1 VAYPEDVSTRKA
13 DMTRAQ
19 ESLAAAAYAL
29 FALEQPLGLPE
40 LAAAAPA
47 GRFPLAATQ
56 TPEWFAAAASG
67 GYNLHDVAPE
77 LQVLSGD
84 LEGADRVDVS
94 GIDLIHVYAPE
105 LQSIEDLEEE
115 PEPVAPPVPAAAAE
129 KPRTSTQL
137 GLLKELGN
145 LDA

>member
-1 VAYPEDVSTRKA
+1 
-13 DMTRAQ
+13 MTRAQ

-40 LAAAAPA
+40 LAGAATA

-67 GYNLHDVAPE
+67 EYNLHDVAPE
-77 LQVLSGD
+77 LQVLSAD
-84 LEGADRVDVS
+84 LEAADRVDVS

-105 LQSIEDLEEE
+105 LQSIEDLEDE
-115 PEPVAPPVPAAAAE
+115 EPVAPPAPAVAE

-145 LDA
+145 LEA